1 MEAELVYAMDT
12 LGYAKRLR
20 ERGIPQDEAEA
31 HAEAVRDFV
40 MVELVTK
47 TDLQTAISLVEAKI
61 DAQTLTLTVAA
72 EQGGGDLRVV
82 EDIVGSRD
90 QDRPVLDF
98 KRSVQLNKGAGP
110 VTS

>member
-1 MEAELVYAMDT
+1 MDT
-12 LGYAKRLR
+12 LDYAKRLR

>member
-1 MEAELVYAMDT
+1 MYAMDT